1 MKKLLLILSL
11 VLFSTPS
18 FAEWKRVTFSA
29 EADTYIDTERI
40 KKRGD
45 IVYYWMLMD
54 VIKTK
59 KSNLFKSFRSYNKA
73 NCFDF
78 SYISLQ
84 TEYFKTNMA
93 KGSSFQSVGQQE
105 KQYAIPNSVTERII
119 QYACK

>member
-11 VLFSTPS
+11 VLFGNPS
-18 FAEWKRVTFSA
+18 FAEWKRVAFSA

-45 IVYYWMLMD
+45 IVYYWILMD
-54 VIKTK
+54 VMKTK

-78 SYISLQ
+78 VTYLYKLDILKLIWLKDHHFSLLGNKKNN
-84 TEYFKTNMA
+84 TP
-93 KGSSFQSVGQQE
+93 FQ
-105 KQYAIPNSVTERII
+105 I
-119 QYACK
+119 Q